1 MEMKLGL
8 SLSDHSNQYRC
19 TLLPELIQ
27 VPKFLP
33 ANSFIK
39 TPLSV
44 KDVSSV
50 FGKNK
55 DRSKL

>member
-1 MEMKLGL
+1 MKLGL

-39 TPLSV
+39 MPLSI
-44 KDVSSV
+44 KDASSV

-55 DRSKL
+55 HRSKL